1 VAEKGWRREFE
12 DPIPLPGGRK
22 LITLRDAAS
31 YIMKLPKPEH
41 SAPEWQTAME
51 ALILIAENGGPT
63 MLARVGVMRAL
74 NRAMSTSSQSQ
85 GKSITG
91 GGESPREINE
101 DLLLHP
107 WLA

>member
-74 NRAMSTSSQSQ
+74 NRGHVHEFTES
-85 GKSITG
+85 GKKHHWG
-91 GGESPREINE
+91 RRKPKR
-101 DLLLHP
+101 DQ
-107 WLA
+107 